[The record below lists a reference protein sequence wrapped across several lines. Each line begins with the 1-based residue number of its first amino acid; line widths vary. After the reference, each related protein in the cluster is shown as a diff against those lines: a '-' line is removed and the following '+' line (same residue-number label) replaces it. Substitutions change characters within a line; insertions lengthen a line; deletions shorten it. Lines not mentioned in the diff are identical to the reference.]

1 VADLNFQVREPQ
13 PFHKNRVPLSLE
25 IMRNLIRVVAIAALL
40 AGLTAQAS
48 HAQQAP
54 SKKEVKK
61 MLLQAAASSQSTEP
75 GAPFHLFAKFK
86 YTLDRETREGTYEL
100 FWAAPSRFR
109 EEFRMGAVTE
119 TDVASGNKLFVERSS
134 KAFPLPLWRIRQTF
148 RSPIGSLVGEDPD
161 VKKSYSDKSSGQW
174 RTCAE
179 VKLEY
184 SINQVCFDPTTKL
197 VAWGVGG
204 IYGRQAPSEFRVSDF
219 QALGGKAVPQKLF
232 LRSLGET
239 VEIEVTVLEA
249 QTSFADSV
257 FVASPKAEGRDWC
270 AEVASKGKTKFPH
283 PPGVWGVP
291 PPPMAPRGDFS
302 AYYLLIGRDGQVA
315 NIIPLRY
322 GPEDANRRLIGFL
335 HDTKF
340 PVRRCGE
347 LPIEYEIIFTGSPL
361 GPYGWY

>member
-1 VADLNFQVREPQ
+1 
-13 PFHKNRVPLSLE
+13 
-25 IMRNLIRVVAIAALL
+25 MRNLIRVVTIAALL

-54 SKKEVKK
+54 SKKEVKT
-61 MLLQAAASSQSTEP
+61 MLLQAAASSQLTEP

-119 TDVASGNKLFVERSS
+119 TDVATGTKLFVERSS
-134 KAFPLPLWRIRQTF
+134 KALPLPLWRIRQTF

-174 RTCAE
+174 RTCAD
-179 VKLEY
+179 VKFEY
-184 SINQVCFDPTTKL
+184 SINRVCFDPTTKL

-219 QALGGKAVPQKLF
+219 QALGGRAVPQKLF

-239 VEIEVTVLEA
+239 IEIEVTILEA

-257 FVASPKAEGRDWC
+257 FVASSKAEGRDWC
-270 AEVASKGKTKFPH
+270 AEAARKGKTKFPH
-283 PPGVWGVP
+283 PPGVWGAP
-291 PPPMAPRGDFS
+291 PPPMSPRGDFS

-315 NIIPLRY
+315 NIVPLRY
-322 GPEDANRRLIGFL
+322 GPEDANRRLMGFL

-347 LPIEYEIIFTGSPL
+347 LPIEYEIIFTGSAF